1 MTIDE
6 YIAQRVDD
14 QIGWYDRKSQQAQ
27 KGYKRLRRAEIV
39 CAAAI
44 PFLAG
49 VADRHALVPV
59 AMGLLGVVVVVLAA
73 MQSLGQHH
81 ENWIEYRTTC
91 EALKH
96 EKYLLLTKTRPYD
109 AEEPLPHFVERV
121 ESLLSKEHRTWA
133 RNVRVGLE
141 ASQPPSRPS

>member
-27 KGYKRLRRAEIV
+27 QSYKRLRRAEIV

-49 VADRHALVPV
+49 VAERHALVPI
-59 AMGLLGVVVVVLAA
+59 AMGLLGAMVVVLAA

-109 AEEPLPHFVERV
+109 SEEPLPRFVERV
-121 ESLLSKEHRTWA
+121 ESLLSKEHRAWSQ
-133 RNVRVGLE
+133 NVRVGLE
-141 ASQPPSRPS
+141 ASKPSSRRS